1 MSFIG
6 ASPTATPRDSFGPR
20 AALADP
26 TPSAS
31 NAGLAS
37 EKPAA
42 TSARGPLWKRP
53 IFWAIVAIAIVVIV
67 LAIVLPVVLVGKKS
81 NDDGG
86 SGSGSSSSGGSS
98 SDHGTATS
106 GRNGSE
112 VTTANGKVLYNNPF
126 GGICV
131 FLCQES

>member
-42 TSARGPLWKRP
+42 ASARRPLWKRP
-53 IFWAIVAIAIVVIV
+53 VFWVIAAIAIVVIV

-81 NDDGG
+81 NGDS
-86 SGSGSSSSGGSS
+86 SGSGSNSSGGSS

-106 GRNGSE
+106 GGNGSE
-112 VTTANGKVLYNNPF
+112 VTTANGKVLYNNPY

-131 FLCQES
+131 FLCQKS